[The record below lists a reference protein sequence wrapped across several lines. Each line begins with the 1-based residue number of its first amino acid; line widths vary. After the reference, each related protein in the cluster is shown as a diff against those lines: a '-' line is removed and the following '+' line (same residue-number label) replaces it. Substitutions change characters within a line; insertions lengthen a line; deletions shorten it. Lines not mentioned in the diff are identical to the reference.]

1 FKWLGTLQY
10 PDEVRKFLTEIDV
23 YALISGIDMSPLTLQ
38 EAQLMQK
45 PVVATSVGGIPE
57 LMQNNETGF
66 LVEKQNSDEI
76 IEKINTLVNND
87 DQRKQMGILGRS
99 FIEKNFKWEIIAKRF
114 SDIMN
119 SYLDKK

>member
-1 FKWLGTLQY
+1 
-10 PDEVRKFLTEIDV
+10 
-23 YALISGIDMSPLTLQ
+23 MSPLTLQ

-45 PVVATSVGGIPE
+45 PVIATNVGGIPE
-57 LMQNNETGF
+57 LIEDGKTGF

-87 DQRKQMGILGRS
+87 DQRRQMGILGRS
-99 FIEKNFKWEIIAKRF
+99 FIEENFNWGIIAKRF
-114 SDIMN
+114 SDILN